1 MAESVEYMP
10 STGSSMS
17 SSLNSVTDVVVS
29 GERKYGSKCCPLSGN
44 AVSLLTAFVLFT
56 AITCAQY
63 YAAKRANSTALAA
76 DCLSMAVD
84 ALAFLGN
91 LFAECLPSSSQ
102 LGKRRIELTVR
113 AGPTNAGSIKTHSFL
128 IYLTSFFVVIFS

>member
-1 MAESVEYMP
+1 
-10 STGSSMS
+10 
-17 SSLNSVTDVVVS
+17 
-29 GERKYGSKCCPLSGN
+29 LSGN

-56 AITCAQY
+56 TITCAQY
-63 YAAKRANSTALAA
+63 YAAILANSTALKA